1 MLRSPSK
8 GQVAPNDEILPRM
21 TILLPL
27 RLAESH
33 VDYALLTRLEAAIY
47 VAIGG
52 REKFAE
58 AIPALLRQA
67 IDEVVD
73 TARSKRF
80 TLAEIEKTE
89 KTYLGTKVEIL
100 LRNEL
105 DAGRGAHMDLIID
118 GVEVDVKN
126 TIGSTWTI
134 PNEAVG
140 HVCIL
145 ISTNETK
152 SLCSFGLI
160 VVRPEILNLGRNRD
174 GKTTIKKADL
184 VNAHWMLQNAP
195 YPPNFWLKLDPEVRQ
210 AIVTPRGGTDRVAML
225 FRLCQRIPISR
236 KIVVALAQQD
246 DPMKRLRKN
255 GGARDQLEA
264 ERIVILSGATKKRR
278 IAELAL
284 PHCRPDEFISFKLP

>member
-1 MLRSPSK
+1 
-8 GQVAPNDEILPRM
+8 M
-21 TILLPL
+21 TILMPL

-33 VDYALLTRLEAAIY
+33 VDYALLTRIEAAIY
-47 VAIGG
+47 AATGG

-58 AIPALLRQA
+58 VIPAMLRQA
-67 IDEVVD
+67 IDEVID

-80 TLAEIEKTE
+80 TLAELEKTE

-105 DAGRGAHMDLIID
+105 DVGRGAHMDLIID

-126 TIGSTWTI
+126 TVGSTWTI
-134 PNEAVG
+134 PNEAIG

-145 ISTNETK
+145 INTNEHK
-152 SLCSFGLI
+152 SICSFGLI
-160 VVRPEILNLGRNRD
+160 VIRPEILNLGRNRD

-184 VNAHWMLQNAP
+184 INVHWLLQNAP
-195 YPPNFWLKLDPEVRQ
+195 YPSNFWLKLDPEVRRS
-210 AIVTPRGGTDRVAML
+210 IVTPRGGTDRLAML

-236 KIVVALAQQD
+236 KTVVALAQQD

-255 GGARDQLEA
+255 GGARDPLGA
-264 ERIVILSGATKKRR
+264 EGIIILSGKTQKKR
-278 IAELAL
+278 IAELGL
-284 PHCRPDEFISFKLP
+284 PYCRPDEFISCTLP